1 MAVAHLNSALYTSQ
15 LATPITMS
23 KNGKADPG
31 RVAKVVSGTVAV
43 TTAYTSDAGDTIKL
57 CRLPANAIVTSV
69 AIVNDEIDDGSNTLA
84 VNVGIYDL
92 DGVAVDADAFAS
104 AVTTLTA
111 ATTSWTEL
119 RFESTVNG
127 PESVGEELWELAGDS
142 DDSDG
147 AYAIVLTVTT
157 AANSHADGDIGFK
170 IEYSLPA

>member
-57 CRLPANAIVTSV
+57 CRLPAN
-69 AIVNDEIDDGSNTLA
+69 G
-84 VNVGIYDL
+84 
-92 DGVAVDADAFAS
+92 
-104 AVTTLTA
+104 
-111 ATTSWTEL
+111 
-119 RFESTVNG
+119 
-127 PESVGEELWELAGDS
+127 
-142 DDSDG
+142 
-147 AYAIVLTVTT
+147 
-157 AANSHADGDIGFK
+157 HADGDIGFK